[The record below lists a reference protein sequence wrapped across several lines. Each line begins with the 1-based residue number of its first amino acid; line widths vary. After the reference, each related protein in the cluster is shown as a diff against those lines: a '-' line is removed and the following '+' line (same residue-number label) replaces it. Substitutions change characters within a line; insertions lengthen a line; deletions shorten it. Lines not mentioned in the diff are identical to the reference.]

1 MISVQKRTKYN
12 LISKETDCK
21 PDTGW
26 LGKMDINSCANICSS
41 SYKLFVH
48 ATDGDKNCKCITTND
63 CKPIK
68 DIWWGLALYK
78 ISLRGT
84 KKLQ

>member
-26 LGKMDINSCANICSS
+26 LGKMNISRCADICSS
-41 SYKLFVH
+41 TYRLFVH
-48 ATDGDKNCKCITTND
+48 ATDGDENCKCITTD
-63 CKPIK
+63 ECKPIK
-68 DIWWGLALYK
+68 DNYWGLALYN
-78 ISLRGT
+78 ISIRGM
-84 KKLQ
+84 KKLE